1 MPGAPFVLDALQ
13 FDERLRAARAVVTG
27 EGRIDEQTLQGK
39 VVGEVATRSRQRGV
53 PCSAIVGSRELD
65 RFGLRLL
72 DLDGATEATT
82 LEEVEAAAFAL
93 GDKLPPLAR

>member
-1 MPGAPFVLDALQ
+1 
-13 FDERLRAARAVVTG
+13 
-27 EGRIDEQTLQGK
+27 
-39 VVGEVATRSRQRGV
+39 V

-93 GDKLPPLAR
+93 GDRLPPLAR